1 MNFKYIGAIITVLSL
16 NLLVLSSPVQDNEI
30 TTDDVDVV
38 DVSTNGVESQNTIND
53 IYLMD
58 KAEVTDF
65 SSDEEEEIIPDNF
78 DEEVSKIVS
87 YDEDENVIFKF
98 NLLFLFWIFL
108 LFIIIIIIIIII
120 ILKYKHINI

>member
-98 NLLFLFWIFL
+98 NLLFLF
-108 LFIIIIIIIIII
+108 
-120 ILKYKHINI
+120 